1 METII
6 LCTLFGVFIL
16 LAYTLGLRNGQKV
29 SNNEEIKM
37 PELNPVTVISNQIEK
52 HEDKKKQEAY
62 EIMMSNIDNYDGTG
76 LGQKE
81 IPN

>member
-52 HEDKKKQEAY
+52 HEDKKKQEEY
-62 EIMMSNIDNYDGTG
+62 EEMLNQIDNYDGRA
-76 LGQKE
+76 
-81 IPN
+81 